1 MTKVGLKETLSLL
14 AAGYKKKDIEAMIAA
29 EEEAEKE
36 TEKETPAA
44 PASAVP
50 ESAPEDAAAKEST
63 PEPDLKKEL
72 ETKQK
77 ELEEIQKKLKENEDQ
92 LKEKD
97 EKIKKIQKDNV
108 NSNSLSD
115 VEKERAA
122 SQASLIDAIKS
133 FY

>member
-1 MTKVGLKETLSLL
+1 MPKVGLKEILSLL

-29 EEEAEKE
+29 EEEEDQKAAEQSQAQ
-36 TEKETPAA
+36 TAA
-44 PASAVP
+44 PEDKV
-50 ESAPEDAAAKEST
+50 APEDAGVKEST
-63 PEPDLKKEL
+63 PEPDYKKMYEEL
-72 ETKQK
+72 LEKQEEKET
-77 ELEEIQKKLKENEDQ
+77 E

-97 EKIKKIQKDNV
+97 EKIKKIQKDNI

>member
-29 EEEAEKE
+29 EEEE
-36 TEKETPAA
+36 TKKETPAA
-44 PASAVP
+44 PASADP

-77 ELEEIQKKLKENEDQ
+77 ELEEIQKKLKENEDK

-108 NSNSLSD
+108 NSNSLPD
-115 VEKERAA
+115 VEKERAE

>member
-1 MTKVGLKETLSLL
+1 MPKVGLKEILSLL

-29 EEEAEKE
+29 EEEEDQKAAEQSQAQ
-36 TEKETPAA
+36 TAA
-44 PASAVP
+44 PEDKA
-50 ESAPEDAAAKEST
+50 APEDAGVKEST
-63 PEPDLKKEL
+63 PEPDYKKMYEEL
-72 ETKQK
+72 LEKQEEKET
-77 ELEEIQKKLKENEDQ
+77 E

-97 EKIKKIQKDNV
+97 EKIKKIQKDNI

-115 VEKERAA
+115 VEKERAV

>member
-1 MTKVGLKETLSLL
+1 MKVGLKETLSLL

-29 EEEAEKE
+29 EEEEDRKEAEQAQAQ
-36 TEKETPAA
+36 PAA
-44 PASAVP
+44 P
-50 ESAPEDAAAKEST
+50 EDKTAPEDAGVKEST
-63 PEPDLKKEL
+63 PEPDYKKMYEEL
-72 ETKQK
+72 LEQQEEKET
-77 ELEEIQKKLKENEDQ
+77 E

-97 EKIKKIQKDNV
+97 EKIKKIQKDNI